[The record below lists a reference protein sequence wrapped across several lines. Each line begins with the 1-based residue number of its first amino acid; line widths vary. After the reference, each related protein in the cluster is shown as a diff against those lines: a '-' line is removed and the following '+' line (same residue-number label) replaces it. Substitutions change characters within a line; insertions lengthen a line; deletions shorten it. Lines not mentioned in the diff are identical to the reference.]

1 MPGRDRADARP
12 GPNRVNFSLPF
23 DGDAAMGNR
32 PEVTELLDAVGRGEA
47 DAQQQLFSRV
57 YDELKRI
64 ARGHVRR
71 SGGQLSINPTTL
83 LHEAWLKFARA
94 EDRQLSGSTHF
105 YNLLAQAMR
114 QVLLDLARRHAT
126 DKHGRGFARTELT
139 EGIEQDE
146 RSVDELLA
154 VDTALGRLRDVDSD
168 LAQLVEW
175 HFFAGLSFVDIARVR
190 NVTERTVRRHWDMAR
205 AFLGDAIRGASAAG

>member
-1 MPGRDRADARP
+1 
-12 GPNRVNFSLPF
+12 
-23 DGDAAMGNR
+23 MGNR
-32 PEVTELLDAVGRGEA
+32 PEVTELLDAVGRGDA
-47 DAQQQLFSRV
+47 DAQQALFSRV

-126 DKHGRGFARTELT
+126 DKHGRGLARTELT

-146 RSVDELLA
+146 RAIDELLA
-154 VDTALGRLRDVDSD
+154 VDTALGRLRDVDAD

-205 AFLGDAIRGASAAG
+205 AFLGDAIRGAGNVD

>member
-1 MPGRDRADARP
+1 MA
-12 GPNRVNFSLPF
+12 
-23 DGDAAMGNR
+23 NR
-32 PEVTELLDAVGRGEA
+32 PQVTELLDAVGRG
-47 DAQQQLFSRV
+47 DDGAQEELFARV

-71 SGGQLSINPTTL
+71 SGGQISINPTTL

-94 EDRQLSGSTHF
+94 DERRLSGSTHF

-114 QVLLDLARRHAT
+114 QVLLDLARKHAT
-126 DKHGRGFARTELT
+126 DKHGRGMARTELT
-139 EGIEQDE
+139 DGIEHAE

-154 VDTALGRLRDVDSD
+154 VDSALTKLRAADAE

-175 HFFAGLSFVDIARVR
+175 HFFAGLSFVEIAKARD
-190 NVTERTVRRHWDMAR
+190 VTERTVRRHWDLAR
-205 AFLGDAIRGASAAG
+205 AFLGDAIRGATAAG

>member
-1 MPGRDRADARP
+1 
-12 GPNRVNFSLPF
+12 
-23 DGDAAMGNR
+23 MGNR
-32 PEVTELLDAVGRGEA
+32 PQVTELLDAVGRGEA
-47 DAQQQLFSRV
+47 DAQQELFARV

-71 SGGQLSINPTTL
+71 AGGQLSINPTTL
-83 LHEAWLKFARA
+83 LHEAWIKFARA
-94 EDRQLSGSTHF
+94 DDRRLSGSTHF

-126 DKHGRGFARTELT
+126 DKHGRGMARTELT
-139 EGIEQDE
+139 DGIEQTE

-154 VDTALGRLRDVDSD
+154 VDAALAKLRAVDAD

-175 HFFAGLSFVDIARVR
+175 HFFAGLSFVEIAQARA
-190 NVTERTVRRHWDMAR
+190 VTERTVRRHWDMAR
-205 AFLGDAIRGASAAG
+205 AFLGDAIRGASGA

>member
-1 MPGRDRADARP
+1 
-12 GPNRVNFSLPF
+12 
-23 DGDAAMGNR
+23 MGNR

-47 DAQQQLFSRV
+47 DAQQELFTRV

-71 SGGQLSINPTTL
+71 SGGHLSTNPTTL
-83 LHEAWLKFARA
+83 LHEAWIKFARA
-94 EDRQLSGSTHF
+94 DDRQLSGSAHF

-126 DKHGRGFARTELT
+126 DKHGGGMARTELT
-139 EGIEQDE
+139 ERIEDDE

-154 VDTALGRLRDVDSD
+154 VDSALGKLREIDAD

-175 HFFAGLSFVDIARVR
+175 HFFAGLSFVEIAKARA
-190 NVTERTVRRHWDMAR
+190 VTERTVRRHWEMAR
-205 AFLGDAIRGASAAG
+205 AFLGDAIRGATAAR

>member
-1 MPGRDRADARP
+1 
-12 GPNRVNFSLPF
+12 
-23 DGDAAMGNR
+23 MGNR
-32 PEVTELLDAVGRGEA
+32 PQVTELLDAVGRGDA
-47 DAQQQLFSRV
+47 DAQQELFTRV

-71 SGGQLSINPTTL
+71 SGGQISINPTTL
-83 LHEAWLKFARA
+83 LHEAWIKFARA
-94 EDRQLSGSTHF
+94 DDRQLSGSTHF

-126 DKHGRGFARTELT
+126 DKHGRGMARTELT
-139 EGIEQDE
+139 EGIEDTE

-154 VDTALGRLRDVDSD
+154 VDNALGKLRDVDAD

-175 HFFAGLSFVDIARVR
+175 HFFAGLSFVEIAKARD
-190 NVTERTVRRHWDMAR
+190 VTERTVRRHWDMAR
-205 AFLGDAIRGASAAG
+205 AFLGDAIRGISAAG